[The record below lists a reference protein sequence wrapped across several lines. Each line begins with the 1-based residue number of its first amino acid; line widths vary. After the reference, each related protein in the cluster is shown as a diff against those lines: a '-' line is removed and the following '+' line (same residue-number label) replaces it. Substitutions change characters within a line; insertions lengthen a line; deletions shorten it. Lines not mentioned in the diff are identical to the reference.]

1 MCFLKM
7 NEWWAKMCVV
17 QNALADDLFASK
29 LSAATRTHSAQ
40 KA

>member
-7 NEWWAKMCVV
+7 NEWRPKMCVV
-17 QNALADDLFASK
+17 QIALADDLFASK
-29 LSAATRTHSAQ
+29 LSAAVGTHSAQ